1 MYSSFSFLFFLFFF
15 SFFFAFSPETWHF
28 LHSWRTNLVSRSRTT
43 IQPGKYW
50 WTWWT
55 YENRDII
62 IIGSMILKWLI
73 IRMMKWF
80 SFKRWLI
87 SSFKQI
93 GRHCLPPKK
102 ESVCL
107 HFVATSRWLVTCLA
121 FFTFGQRTCL
131 SWQTFADYFKQLFR
145 VTWVKWLS
153 IEMFVPICVNF
164 ARFVYLLHRFP
175 ALLIGQEGYPKS
187 LRWCCWWR
195 WLTGSRRYSEVMLSG
210 SISL

>member
-1 MYSSFSFLFFLFFF
+1 MYIFCSIVHIEIHFKECIVRSLFFFFFSFFLFFF
-15 SFFFAFSPETWHF
+15 FWGGGTTQIPACFQFFAFSPETWHF

-93 GRHCLPPKK
+93 GRHCLSPKK

-107 HFVATSRWLVTCLA
+107 HFVANRWLVTCLA

-131 SWQTFADYFKQLFR
+131 SWQPFADYLKQLFR

-153 IEMFVPICVNF
+153 IEMFVHICVLF
-164 ARFVYLLHRFP
+164 IYCTDSQP
-175 ALLIGQEGYPKS
+175 S
-187 LRWCCWWR
+187 
-195 WLTGSRRYSEVMLSG
+195 
-210 SISL
+210 